1 MRKSV
6 LTLLLLF
13 IAMMMQ
19 AQQHLITGAIIDK
32 GTNDPVEASTVQLL
46 RADSTYISGA
56 ISDENG
62 LFSLQA
68 PEDGSYLL
76 KITSVGY
83 KPTVRRIMMTQG
95 KDLAMGKINI
105 NAEAI
110 MLKAA
115 TVTAMAKKVVL
126 KEDTFVYNSAAYRTP
141 EGSTIEE
148 LVKRLPGA
156 EVSDDGSIKINGKEV
171 KKILV
176 DGKEFMTGDTKTAL
190 KNLPTSIIDK
200 IKAYDEKSDLAK
212 VTGIDDG
219 EEETV
224 LDFGVKRG
232 MNKGLIAN
240 MDLSMG
246 TKQRYS
252 ERGMAAY
259 FNDRNR
265 LMMFA
270 SANNTNDMG
279 FPGGGG
285 PGGWGFNKQG
295 LNASKMLGLNYNY
308 ENKDKLKMDASLR
321 WNHSDG
327 DISSTVASENFVSQN
342 SSFSNSRA
350 KNFSR
355 SNSWDGRFRLEW
367 TPDTMTN
374 IMFRPS
380 FTIKSSDALARS
392 LSAQFNADPYQ
403 ITNDPLEDA
412 ARAELGLEDV
422 STSKSLLQQAGALVN
437 LQSSSSISYSES
449 ENLRGMLQY
458 NRRLSAMGRNI
469 TVRTDASYGKTD
481 ANSLSLTN
489 AYMYLVDV
497 ANGNETDH
505 YNTYRYNVTPTRN
518 YSYSLQATYSEPLWR
533 ATFLQLSYKFTY
545 KYSKTDRSTY
555 NFSDFSDEEANQWAS
570 ITPEYRG
577 WGNYL
582 GTLRSP
588 LDEYFDSDQSRFSEY
603 KNYIHEMQLMMRFI
617 RPKYNLS
624 FGAMLQPQRS
634 NFIYDYMGQHIET
647 TRNVTNFSPTLDF
660 RYRFSKVSNLRVNY
674 RGTTSQ
680 PSMTDLLDITDDSNP
695 LNIKKGNPGL
705 KPSFTHNFR
714 LFYNDYIEKHQR
726 ALMTFVN
733 FSMTRNSI
741 SDMVTYDDK
750 TGGRT
755 TQPENINGNWNA
767 RGAFMFN
774 TAIDSA
780 GVWNINTFTTLA
792 YTNAVG
798 YLSLD
803 GKTSQKNTTKQTQV
817 GERIAMGYRN
827 SWLEVN
833 LNGTLNYNH
842 ARNKLQASSNM
853 NTWQFSYGP
862 SITVT
867 MPWGMSL
874 STDLSQSSRRGYS
887 DKSMNTNEL
896 VWNAQLS
903 QGFLRGKPLTVMI
916 QFYDAAPAEHL
927 EPCPYCHGPY
937 RYRVQQHHL
946 LCHAPRHLPTEY
958 HRRQTGTR
966 DDEIWRTPRLR
977 RTTLQRRTSPLL
989 SLEKLKPIYM
999 MPRTIRHRWFWAY
1012 FCLIGSNITTPFH
1025 IRQF

>member
-240 MDLSMG
+240 MDLSIG

-265 LMMFA
+265 LMLFA

-285 PGGWGFNKQG
+285 PGGWGPNKQG

-422 STSKSLLQQAGALVN
+422 SLSKSLLQQAGALVN

-603 KNYIHEMQLMMRFI
+603 KNYIHEMQLMMRFV

-755 TQPENINGNWNA
+755 TQPDNINGNWNA

-827 SWLEVN
+827 NWLEVN

-862 SITVT
+862 SVT
-867 MPWGMSL
+867 ATMSWGMSL
-874 STDLSQSSRRGYS
+874 STDLNQSSRRGYS
-887 DKSMNTNEL
+887 DQSMNTNEL

-903 QGFLRGKPLTVMI
+903 QGFLKGKPLTVMI
-916 QFYDAAPAEHL
+916 QFYDLLH
-927 EPCPYCHGPY
+927 
-937 RYRVQQHHL
+937 QQSTL
-946 LCHAPRHLPTEY
+946 SRALTAMARTDTEY
-958 HRRQTGTR
+958 NSINSYAMLHVIYRLNIIGGKQARETMRYGGRPDFGGRPFNGGRPSMGPPPGGGHRR
-966 DDEIWRTPRLR
+966 
-977 RTTLQRRTSPLL
+977 
-989 SLEKLKPIYM
+989 
-999 MPRTIRHRWFWAY
+999 F
-1012 FCLIGSNITTPFH
+1012 
-1025 IRQF
+1025 

>member
-240 MDLSMG
+240 MDLSIG

-367 TPDTMTN
+367 KPDTMTN

-422 STSKSLLQQAGALVN
+422 SLSKSLLQQAGALVN

-497 ANGNETDH
+497 ANGNKTDH

-603 KNYIHEMQLMMRFI
+603 KNYIHEMQLMMRFV

-647 TRNVTNFSPTLDF
+647 TRNVTNFSPALDF

-714 LFYNDYIEKHQR
+714 LFYNNYIEKHQR

-827 SWLEVN
+827 NWLEVN

-903 QGFLRGKPLTVMI
+903 QGFLKGKPLTVMI
-916 QFYDAAPAEHL
+916 QFYDLLH
-927 EPCPYCHGPY
+927 
-937 RYRVQQHHL
+937 QQSTL
-946 LCHAPRHLPTEY
+946 SRALTAMARTDTEY
-958 HRRQTGTR
+958 NSINSYAMLHVIYRLNIIGGKQARETMRDGGRPDFGGRPFNGGRPPMGPPPGGGHRR
-966 DDEIWRTPRLR
+966 
-977 RTTLQRRTSPLL
+977 
-989 SLEKLKPIYM
+989 
-999 MPRTIRHRWFWAY
+999 F
-1012 FCLIGSNITTPFH
+1012 
-1025 IRQF
+1025 

>member
-240 MDLSMG
+240 MDLSIG

-422 STSKSLLQQAGALVN
+422 SLSKSLLQQAGALVN

-449 ENLRGMLQY
+449 ENLKGMLQY

-714 LFYNDYIEKHQR
+714 LFYNNYIEKHQR

-827 SWLEVN
+827 NWLEVN

-916 QFYDAAPAEHL
+916 QFYDLLH
-927 EPCPYCHGPY
+927 
-937 RYRVQQHHL
+937 QQSTL
-946 LCHAPRHLPTEY
+946 SRALTAMARTDTEY
-958 HRRQTGTR
+958 NSINSYAMLHVIYRLNIIGGKQARETMMYGGRPDFRGRPFNGGRPPMGPPPGGGHRR
-966 DDEIWRTPRLR
+966 
-977 RTTLQRRTSPLL
+977 
-989 SLEKLKPIYM
+989 
-999 MPRTIRHRWFWAY
+999 F
-1012 FCLIGSNITTPFH
+1012 
-1025 IRQF
+1025 

>member
-240 MDLSMG
+240 MDLSIG

-827 SWLEVN
+827 NWLEVN

-916 QFYDAAPAEHL
+916 QFYDLLH
-927 EPCPYCHGPY
+927 
-937 RYRVQQHHL
+937 QQSTL
-946 LCHAPRHLPTEY
+946 SRALTAMARTDTEY
-958 HRRQTGTR
+958 NSINSYAMLHVIYRLNIIGGKQARETMRYGGRPDFRGRPFNGGRPPMGPPPGGGHRR
-966 DDEIWRTPRLR
+966 
-977 RTTLQRRTSPLL
+977 
-989 SLEKLKPIYM
+989 
-999 MPRTIRHRWFWAY
+999 F
-1012 FCLIGSNITTPFH
+1012 
-1025 IRQF
+1025 